1 MENVTANQFYYTSLS
16 GSLLILKERCA
27 KVTWQGLQ
35 LITFK
40 VLLHIIKKRISITAE
55 KLMSEGTMMREF
67 ACIELWGMTWN
78 LTKA

>member
-1 MENVTANQFYYTSLS
+1 MAVDFRLFVWLSLDFERKMYKGKEGNFTSTTL
-16 GSLLILKERCA
+16 
-27 KVTWQGLQ
+27 

-55 KLMSEGTMMREF
+55 KFMSGGTMMTAF
-67 ACIELWGMTWN
+67 ACIKLWGMMWN